1 MRVHQCREQIVRRG
15 DGVKIAVE
23 VKVDFRAGL
32 DLRKAAASR
41 AALHPKHGT
50 ERWLAGGDD
59 DCFADVR
66 QALRKADGRNRFA
79 LASRGGRSRRDDDQL
94 AAPLERGIGQQ
105 FEADFAAFRANWL
118 EILIGE
124 LEFARDFA
132 NREKSVGH
140 NVAGYRALKNMSAGE
155 KIITGSLQGSK
166 PWFAALVRS
175 LKAQLL
181 DAPVEK
187 FRDEKLVF
195 AGTSDFVNPAK
206 LAKWFARLAKDAK
219 HFSIESELVNSPGK
233 CVRGVEN
240 LIRPGGDANGPRSAG
255 RHGPGRRGWFVADGG
270 ASIGGSGHID
280 RKLAKKF
287 SGRIENL
294 DAAVAAV
301 GDIDVVVGVH
311 GNAVRNVE
319 LAGLR
324 AGPAPG
330 RQPVAVLIDLSNT
343 RIDVA
348 VADECV
354 PRRVPSHIGDLAKHA
369 VNWW

>member
-59 DCFADVR
+59 DFFADVR

-124 LEFARDFA
+124 LEFARYFA
-132 NREKSVGH
+132 NQEKSIGH
-140 NVAGYRALKNMSAGE
+140 NVAGYRALKNMRAGE
-155 KIITGSLQGSK
+155 KIITGSWHRSK
-166 PWFAALVRS
+166 PRFAALVRG
-175 LKAQLL
+175 LEAQLL

-195 AGTSDFVNPAK
+195 AGTSNFVDP
-206 LAKWFARLAKDAK
+206 RSEE
-219 HFSIESELVNSPGK
+219 HTSELQSPYDLVCRLLLEK
-233 CVRGVEN
+233 KKN
-240 LIRPGGDANGPRSAG
+240 
-255 RHGPGRRGWFVADGG
+255 
-270 ASIGGSGHID
+270 
-280 RKLAKKF
+280 RK
-287 SGRIENL
+287 E
-294 DAAVAAV
+294 
-301 GDIDVVVGVH
+301 
-311 GNAVRNVE
+311 
-319 LAGLR
+319 
-324 AGPAPG
+324 PAY
-330 RQPVAVLIDLSNT
+330 
-343 RIDVA
+343 
-348 VADECV
+348 
-354 PRRVPSHIGDLAKHA
+354 
-369 VNWW
+369 